1 MASVIYAGIL
11 KQKTGVKNEE
21 IEGNDLAS
29 LLKNIK
35 KKYNNE
41 VYRLAKSSLILVNEV
56 SAGNIN
62 GYKTK
67 LSKEDIVKFLPVCG
81 GG

>member
-11 KQKTGVKNEE
+11 KQKTGVKTEE
-21 IEGNDLAS
+21 IDGVDLVT

-35 KKYNNE
+35 KQYNSE
-41 VYRLAKSSLILVNEV
+41 IYKLAKSSLILVNEV
-56 SAGNIN
+56 NAGNIN

-67 LSKEDIVKFLPVCG
+67 LTKDDIVKFLPVCG